1 MQKED
6 YFPQFEKLLL
16 PWLGRAMK
24 SFDFHLADE
33 LAHAGITLSKHQIIL
48 LRILSLKDG
57 IPQNDLAF
65 ITDRDK
71 TSLTRLI
78 SNMERK
84 GLVKRKTCD
93 SDKRV
98 NNIFIT
104 QKGLEEA
111 KMAFPLIID
120 EIDKIQ
126 QKINAKEI
134 KTTIKVLK
142 QIITFTDRK
151 ELPLIILK

>member
-1 MQKED
+1 MRKED

-33 LAHAGITLSKHQIIL
+33 LLNAGISLSKHQIIF
-48 LRILSLKDG
+48 LRILSMEDG

-78 SNMERK
+78 STMERK
-84 GLVKRKTCD
+84 KLLKRKTCET
-93 SDKRV
+93 DKRV
-98 NNIFIT
+98 NNVFIT
-104 QKGLEEA
+104 QKGLEET
-111 KMAFPLIID
+111 KMAFPLIIN
-120 EIDKIQ
+120 EIDNIQ

-134 KTTIKVLK
+134 ETTIKVLK
-142 QIITFTDRK
+142 QIITFTNRK
-151 ELPLIILK
+151 ELPITILK

>member
-33 LAHAGITLSKHQIIL
+33 LLNAGISLSKHQIIL
-48 LRILSLKDG
+48 LRIFSMEDV

-78 SNMERK
+78 STMERK
-84 GLVKRKTCD
+84 GLLKRKTCET
-93 SDKRV
+93 DKRV
-98 NNIFIT
+98 NNVFIT

-111 KMAFPLIID
+111 KMAFPLIIN
-120 EIDKIQ
+120 EIDKIK
-126 QKINAKEI
+126 QKIKAKEI
-134 KTTIKVLK
+134 ETTIKVLK
-142 QIITFTDRK
+142 QIITFTNRK
-151 ELPLIILK
+151 ELPITILK